1 MSRDWRKHFC
11 LGIQQELA
19 TSNFQTW
26 ILSVKAQGKACAEFH
41 NSRERMTSS
50 VEGTGEFYCR
60 AGSAWASGWSRET
73 CAEGSASQARCTEGS
88 VGSFAKLG
96 HQIPS
101 FELLELGEG
110 PTLHL
115 PKCSTKSD
123 HSKGFRKVK
132 VKVASKS

>member
-1 MSRDWRKHFC
+1 MSFTAGRGQSGLQDGVSH
-11 LGIQQELA
+11 
-19 TSNFQTW
+19 
-26 ILSVKAQGKACAEFH
+26 
-41 NSRERMTSS
+41 REM
-50 VEGTGEFYCR
+50 
-60 AGSAWASGWSRET
+60 
-73 CAEGSASQARCTEGS
+73 CAEGSASQAWCTEGS

-123 HSKGFRKVK
+123 HSKGFGRVE